1 MAQVRNAIDI
11 TVSSW
16 REKFHALLGAVQ
28 MLFASALLDVFLSC
42 TAQLMFAAHSNCFLL
57 VGPFDAQWLLG
68 LLGTSHVV

>member
-1 MAQVRNAIDI
+1 
-11 TVSSW
+11 
-16 REKFHALLGAVQ
+16 

-57 VGPFDAQWLLG
+57 VGSFDAQWLLG